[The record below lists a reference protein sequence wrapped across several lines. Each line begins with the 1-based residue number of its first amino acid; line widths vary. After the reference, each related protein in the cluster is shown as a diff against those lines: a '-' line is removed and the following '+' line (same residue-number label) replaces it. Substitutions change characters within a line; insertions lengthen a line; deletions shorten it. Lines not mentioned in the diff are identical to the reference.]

1 MAEENLNSKNAFFLS
16 RLKEKLTLDVLK
28 VVKIQ
33 QYSNW
38 QTSEGFFLLFSID
51 HSENEEFWCATAVYS
66 NKTVINGQ
74 WGDCLRM

>member
-38 QTSEGFFLLFSID
+38 QTSEGFFLLFFYRS
-51 HSENEEFWCATAVYS
+51 FR
-66 NKTVINGQ
+66 K
-74 WGDCLRM
+74 